1 MCCRQDNDDDHP
13 QGELLEII
21 HYDYI
26 CYVNTEPLSPWLAY
40 RTDGQRASSE
50 TWIEEAK
57 SKMGLTHLKTDH
69 FLANAAL
76 FQYPA

>member
-40 RTDGQRASSE
+40 RTDGQRATSE

-57 SKMGLTHLKTDH
+57 SQMGLTHLKTDH

-76 FQYPA
+76 FQYSA